1 MSGNTSASTLFS
13 SASLDEVFTESS
25 KFALLE
31 DPVAIDS
38 SFEVPDANTLPR
50 WKPPWGRSPK
60 LGQEWW
66 LFLLALLRFLGHQHV
81 LI

>member
-13 SASLDEVFTESS
+13 SASLDEVFNESA

-31 DPVAIDS
+31 ELVDIDND
-38 SFEVPDANTLPR
+38 FEVPDANTLPR
-50 WKPPWGRSPK
+50 WRTPWRRSPK